1 MRSGPSAA
9 PASNSTPSTN
19 NNPRRS
25 CVNTFLCVGRPS
37 WPWPGWVDATG
48 AIDRHHRHSDD
59 VGILHNGRTTC
70 RHLLHLHPSGTTVT
84 LSAEQLKNAGIV
96 TGKAERRSLGV
107 LMPVQGVV
115 DVPPQ
120 NLVSISAPLGGY
132 LRSTDLLPGM
142 EVQKG
147 QTLAIMEDPRF
158 IQLQQDYLV
167 AEGKVAMLTQD
178 FERQKALNAS
188 KTSSDKVLQEAHGT
202 QHANGHVALTW
213 RTTAA

>member
-1 MRSGPSAA
+1 MITPRNMRQHISIQHGRPCGSTVQVRSIGTIAILMALASCTRAEPPADATA
-9 PASNSTPSTN
+9 PAAS
-19 NNPRRS
+19 
-25 CVNTFLCVGRPS
+25 
-37 WPWPGWVDATG
+37 A
-48 AIDRHHRHSDD
+48 
-59 VGILHNGRTTC
+59 
-70 RHLLHLHPSGTTVT
+70 TTVS
-84 LSAEQLKNAGIV
+84 LSAGQLKNAGIV

-167 AEGKVAMLTQD
+167 AEGVYSSPGLRAPESVERHQD
-178 FERQKALNAS
+178 RQRQGVPRGPHRTPNRSCCAPSANNCAS
-188 KTSSDKVLQEAHGT
+188 SASTPQA
-202 QHANGHVALTW
+202 
-213 RTTAA
+213 